1 MPFRFLF
8 LAALLSSS
16 LTLHAGPVFYAISFK
31 APDVSPVGVFGTI
44 NPSTG
49 VVTQIGPNTP
59 DLSHDIA
66 VSPSGVVYAIFGD
79 SLYTIDKTTGV
90 ASSAIGILPAD
101 LQSIAFRPD
110 GALFGVTG
118 SDLYTINPATAG
130 GALVGSIG
138 LALDNIRFDGAGNLY
153 TMTAES
159 NSLLY
164 LVNQTTAAPTLI
176 GPSGTDD
183 ISLGA
188 FYGGVFLGTNYTL
201 GPQVVSVNPLT
212 GAATLGASTDMI
224 YLFALDPTSIPEPGT
239 IGMLGAG
246 LAALIAGA
254 WRTSR
259 TAPSGA
265 CRD

>member
-1 MPFRFLF
+1 MPLRFLL

-16 LTLHAGPVFYAISFK
+16 LTLQAGPVFYALSFK

-44 NPSTG
+44 DPSTG
-49 VVTQIGPNTP
+49 SVTQIGPNTP
-59 DLSHDIA
+59 DQSHDLA

-79 SLYTIDKTTGV
+79 ALYTVDKTTGV
-90 ASSAIGILPAD
+90 ASSAIGILPIG

-110 GALFGVTG
+110 GALFGVTA
-118 SDLYTINPATAG
+118 SDLYTVDPATAA
-130 GALVGSIG
+130 GALIGSIG
-138 LALDNIRFDGAGNLY
+138 LDLDNIRFDDAGNLY
-153 TMTAES
+153 TMTAEP

-164 LVNQTTAAPTLI
+164 RVNQTTAAPTLI
-176 GPSGTDD
+176 GASGADD

-188 FYGGVFLGTNYTL
+188 FYGGVFLGTNYTS
-201 GPQVVSVNPLT
+201 GPQVVSVKPLT

-224 YLFALDPTSIPEPGT
+224 YLFALDPTSVPEPGT
-239 IGMLGAG
+239 VGMLGAG

-254 WRTSR
+254 WRISR
-259 TAPSGA
+259 KAPSGA

>member
-1 MPFRFLF
+1 MPFRFLL
-8 LAALLSSS
+8 LATLLSSS

-31 APDVSPVGVFGTI
+31 APEVSPVGVFGTI
-44 NPSTG
+44 DPATG
-49 VVTQIGPNTP
+49 AVTPIGPNTP
-59 DLSHDIA
+59 DLSHDLAI
-66 VSPSGVVYAIFGD
+66 SPSGVVYAIFGN
-79 SLYTIDKTTGV
+79 SLYTIDKTTGI
-90 ASSAIGILPAD
+90 ASSPIGVLPAD

-118 SDLYTINPATAG
+118 SDLYTINPATAAG
-130 GALVGSIG
+130 SVIGSIG
-138 LALDNIRFDGAGNLY
+138 LKLDNIRFDAAGNLY
-153 TMTAES
+153 TMTAEP

-164 LVNQTTAAPTLI
+164 RVNQTTAAPTLI
-176 GPSGTDD
+176 GASGTDD

-188 FYGGVFLGTNYTL
+188 FYGGVFLGTNFTA
-201 GPQVVSVNPLT
+201 GPQLVSVNPLS

-224 YLFALDPTSIPEPGT
+224 YLFALDPTSVPEPGT

-254 WRTSR
+254 RRTSR
-259 TAPSGA
+259 KAPSVA